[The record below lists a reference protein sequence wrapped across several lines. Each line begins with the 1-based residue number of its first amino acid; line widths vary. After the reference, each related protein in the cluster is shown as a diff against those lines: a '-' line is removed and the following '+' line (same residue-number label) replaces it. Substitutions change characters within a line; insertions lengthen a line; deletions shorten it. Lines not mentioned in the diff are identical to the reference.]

1 MNAEIC
7 NTYSFQNVS
16 KWDLS
21 KRKWNIR
28 KEKKYS
34 NVCFQNQEHKNFK
47 NWLTNMQLQWTCS
60 EDSCEKSFAGAD
72 RLRRLIKTIHEVQ
85 RYQM

>member
-1 MNAEIC
+1 MQGFVIPIRFRMFQSETYVRENEILE
-7 NTYSFQNVS
+7 
-16 KWDLS
+16 K
-21 KRKWNIR
+21 K
-28 KEKKYS
+28 KKYS
-34 NVCFQNQEHKNFK
+34 NVCFQNQKLKNFK

-72 RLRRLIKTIHEVQ
+72 HLRRLIKTIHEVQ